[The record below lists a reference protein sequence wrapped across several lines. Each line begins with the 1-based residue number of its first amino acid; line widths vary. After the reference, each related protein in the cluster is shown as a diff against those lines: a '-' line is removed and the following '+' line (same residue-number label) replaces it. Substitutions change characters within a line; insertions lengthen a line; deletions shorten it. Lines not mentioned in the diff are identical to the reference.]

1 MIKKFNDYEQ
11 TRAYTDG
18 QSLPRGGYVCK
29 IIGAKP
35 QDSQFG
41 QSIKIAFDIVEGE
54 YSGYYQKKFDANTNE
69 DRKWPGT
76 FLLNVPRD
84 DGSERDGWT
93 KRSFRT
99 FTDALEDS
107 NPGYHFDWDEA
118 KFKGKMIG
126 FVFNYREWTAPDGR
140 EVMSPNAARATTIDK
155 IRKGDFKIPKDKL
168 LPGRTEAGTSAGAP
182 EYAGSDDMLNIP
194 AGTDEEVPF

>member
-54 YSGYYQKKFDANTNE
+54 YSGYYQKKFDGNTNE

-168 LPGRTEAGTSAGAP
+168 LPGHTDAGTSASTP

-194 AGTDEEVPF
+194 PGTDEEVPF

>member
-1 MIKKFNDYEQ
+1 MSA
-11 TRAYTDG
+11 RSSV
-18 QSLPRGGYVCK
+18 QSRRIRSSGSPSKLH
-29 IIGAKP
+29 
-35 QDSQFG
+35 
-41 QSIKIAFDIVEGE
+41 IVEGE

-168 LPGRTEAGTSAGAP
+168 LPGHTDAGTSASTP

-194 AGTDEEVPF
+194 PGTDEEVPF